1 MKNLTHALK
10 TSNNSYKALGLTHN
24 SGLSQLL
31 YKLHVYKMYITTSSK
46 KIPFII
52 YYNHQQH
59 TWKPAFIK
67 SVVKTCFKQDIV
79 SSWGFS
85 FLKKKK
91 MQHFVNLS
99 VTLEQ
104 GPI

>member
-10 TSNNSYKALGLTHN
+10 ISYNNYKALGLTHN

-31 YKLHVYKMYITTSSK
+31 YKLHVFKMYITASSQ

-59 TWKPAFIK
+59 TWKPAFIN
-67 SVVKTCFKQDIV
+67 SVAKTYFKQDIM
-79 SSWGFS
+79 SPWGF
-85 FLKKKK
+85 F
-91 MQHFVNLS
+91 F
-99 VTLEQ
+99 
-104 GPI
+104 PFF